1 MRVHPALKGLA
12 FLVIVAGVVM
22 PFAAGAANT
31 APLTRVSQDRFV
43 DTYGLHQ
50 SETQSSLAA
59 APNSRTLV
67 SAFEVGRVFDGGSV
81 GIGWATSLDGA
92 KSWDHGLLPV
102 TVPEGGPSSGTGFPL
117 YRAADPSVAYNLRF
131 GKWLVS
137 SRGLVSG
144 TGAPAGIYV
153 NSSTDGET
161 WSAPQLVH
169 AAGTG
174 DAPARGSLTCDNTA
188 RSAGYGNCYLVYS
201 NSASS
206 PANAIDI
213 LTSTDGGGT
222 WSGPVAPADAA
233 VGTGP
238 VAVVQPPSPSAPA
251 GTCGR
256 VVVGYAGSTTNISD
270 VVSSDCGATWPAHTS
285 VATVATHTVAQG
297 LRTSLLPSISMS
309 GDGSVYLAWQTR
321 SFRIAQTTLSAAA
334 NAGDTNIKV
343 GSVTGMVAGN
353 TLTVDTGSAA
363 ETVTI
368 STVGT
373 SGAGGTGITFTPALA
388 AAHALGAVVTVNGVP
403 STSTAAPNDI
413 ALSVMPGPTDA
424 TPAPAFAAPA
434 RIPIEA
440 DTGATT
446 NTNDHFIPAIA
457 ADPSTS
463 GASTHLAL
471 FYYNYPVAACSYITG
486 ATLDPTQGPQCTPQ
500 YSEVESVN
508 NGSSWSAPA
517 LIDAAPSLAV
527 LPRSSNGPD
536 LGNYASGVFIP
547 TGPLKS
553 NVISVFS
560 FPITVNG
567 TDESMYVP
575 THGLPVGP

>member
-1 MRVHPALKGLA
+1 MRVHPGLKGLA

-43 DTYGLHQ
+43 DTFGMHQ

-59 APNSRTLV
+59 ATGTSRTLV
-67 SAFEVGRVFDGGSV
+67 STFEVGRVFDGGSV
-81 GIGWATSLDGA
+81 GIGWATSLDGG
-92 KSWDHGLLPV
+92 KSWDHGLVPV
-102 TVPEGGPSSGTGFPL
+102 TVSEGGPSSGGAFPL
-117 YRAADPSVAYNLRF
+117 YRAADPSVAYNARF
-131 GKWLVS
+131 GKWLIS
-137 SRGLVSG
+137 SRGLASG
-144 TGAPAGIYV
+144 TGATTGIFV
-153 NSSTDGET
+153 DSSSDGET

-174 DAPARGSLTCDNTA
+174 DAPGKDWLTCDNTA
-188 RSAGYGNCYLVYS
+188 RSAGYGSCYLVY
-201 NSASS
+201 NNASS
-206 PANAIDI
+206 TPANAIDI
-213 LTSTDGGGT
+213 LRSTDGGANWT
-222 WSGPVAPADAA
+222 GPTAPADAS
-233 VGTGP
+233 VGTGAL
-238 VAVVQPPSPSAPA
+238 AVVQPPSPGAGA

-256 VVVGYAGSTTNISD
+256 VVVPFAGSTTNISA
-270 VVSSDCGATWPAHTS
+270 VFSSDCGATWSARSS

-297 LRTSLLPSISMS
+297 LRTSLLPAVAMS

-321 SFRIAQTTLSAAA
+321 SFRITQTTLSAAA

-343 GSVTGMVAGN
+343 QSVTGMVAGN
-353 TLTVDTGSAA
+353 TLGVDG

-373 SGAGGTGITFTPALA
+373 SGAGGTGVTFSPALTS
-388 AAHALGAVVTVNGVP
+388 AHAAGAFVTVNGVP

-424 TPAPAFAAPA
+424 TPAPSFAAPT
-434 RIPIEA
+434 RIPIES
-440 DTGATT
+440 DSGASS

-457 ADPSTS
+457 ADTGTS

-471 FYYNYPVAACSYITG
+471 FYYNYPVSACAYITG
-486 ATLDPTQGPQCTPQ
+486 ATLDPSQGPQCTPQ
-500 YSEVESVN
+500 YSEVQSVN

-517 LIDAAPSLAV
+517 LIDSAPSLAV
-527 LPRSSNGPD
+527 LARSNAGPD
-536 LGNYASGVFIP
+536 FGNYTSAVFIP
-547 TGPLKS
+547 SGPLKG
-553 NVISVFS
+553 NAISVFS

-567 TDESMYVP
+567 LDESMYAP

>member
-1 MRVHPALKGLA
+1 MRVHPGLKGLA

-43 DTYGLHQ
+43 DTFGMHQ

-59 APNSRTLV
+59 ATGLSRTLV
-67 SAFEVGRVFDGGSV
+67 STFEVGRVFDGGSV
-81 GIGWATSLDGA
+81 GIGWATSLDGG
-92 KSWDHGLLPV
+92 KSWDHGLVPV
-102 TVPEGGPSSGTGFPL
+102 TVSEGGPSSGGAFPL
-117 YRAADPSVAYNLRF
+117 YRAADPSVAYDARF
-131 GKWLVS
+131 GKWLIA
-137 SRGLVSG
+137 SRGLSSG
-144 TGAPAGIYV
+144 SGASAGLFV
-153 NSSTDGET
+153 DSSSDGEA

-169 AAGTG
+169 AAGAG
-174 DAPARGSLTCDNTA
+174 DSPARGTLTCDNTA
-188 RSAGYGNCYLVYS
+188 RSAGYGNCYLAYS

-206 PANAIDI
+206 PANAIEI
-213 LTSTDGGGT
+213 LTSTDGGSS
-222 WSGPVAPADAA
+222 WSGPTAPADAS

-238 VAVVQPPSPSAPA
+238 VAVVQPPSAGAPA

-256 VVVGYAGSTTNISD
+256 VVVPFAGSTTNISA
-270 VVSSDCGATWPAHTS
+270 VASSDCGATWSARS
-285 VATVATHTVAQG
+285 VVATVATHTVAQG
-297 LRTSLLPSISMS
+297 LRTSLLPSASMS
-309 GDGSVYLAWQTR
+309 GDGSVYLVWQTR
-321 SFRIAQTTLSAAA
+321 SFRAAQTTLSAAA

-343 GSVTGMVAGN
+343 ASVTGMVAGN
-353 TLTVDTGSAA
+353 TLSVDG

-368 STVGT
+368 TTVGT
-373 SGAGGTGITFTPALA
+373 SGAGGTGVTFTPALT
-388 AAHALGAVVTVNGVP
+388 AAHAAGAFVTVNGVA

-424 TPAPAFAAPA
+424 TPAPAFGAAA

-440 DTGATT
+440 DAGASS

-471 FYYNYPVAACSYITG
+471 FYYNYPVANCAYITG
-486 ATLDPTQGPQCTPQ
+486 STLDPSQGAQCTPQ

-517 LIDAAPSLAV
+517 LVDSAPSLAV
-527 LPRSSNGPD
+527 LVRSSNGPD
-536 LGNYASGVFIP
+536 FGNYTSAVIIP
-547 TGPLKS
+547 SGPLKG
-553 NVISVFS
+553 NAISVFS

-567 TDESMYVP
+567 IDESMYVP